1 MRFKLVFLDF
11 VYHISFPGNFTVY
24 KWCVTKVAHCMHVC
38 WESIEA
44 TAQESHRQRIRIFK
58 LLYEYLGPYSHVVL
72 HRCCFM
78 RFGHKVMSNTTT
90 KSAMCYFLVA
100 KTQKPGHPPS
110 LIRVSTKHTKKIQS
124 FSYPVNSYQRLS

>member
-1 MRFKLVFLDF
+1 
-11 VYHISFPGNFTVY
+11 
-24 KWCVTKVAHCMHVC
+24 MHVC
-38 WESIEA
+38 WESMEA
-44 TAQESHRQRIRIFK
+44 TAQEGHRQRIRIFK

-90 KSAMCYFLVA
+90 KSTMCYFLVA